1 MKETFVEK
9 NFSKRTLAVLKQ
21 ANEIIGELQEQ
32 GFDLTV
38 RQLYYQFV
46 QRGLIP
52 NTQSE
57 YRKLKDAINNGRLA
71 GLVDWDAIVDRTRM
85 SRGIGHWR
93 NPQDIISSAAS
104 SYAKDTRRTQKYYV
118 EVWVEKDAL
127 IGIVGQI
134 ANDLDIKYFSC
145 RGFASQTSMYDAGHR
160 FINQEIGDKETILLY
175 LGDHDPSGLD
185 MVRDIQERL
194 GMFGSVVRVEQIALT
209 MDQIEEFKPPPNP
222 AKVTDSRYEGYQE
235 LYGDDSWELDALD
248 PRRIETIIRDAVK
261 SFTDETARTKIIS
274 EQEQERIQLNE
285 IADNYDDIV
294 ADFLEDDED

>member
-9 NFSKRTLAVLKQ
+9 SFSKKTVAVLGQ
-21 ANEIIGELQEQ
+21 ANEIIEELQEQ

-71 GLVDWDAIVDRTRM
+71 GLVDWEAIVDRTRT
-85 SRGIGHWR
+85 SRGIGHWH

-104 SYAKDTRRTQKYYV
+104 SYAKDTRRTQKHYV

-127 IGIVGQI
+127 IGIVGKI
-134 ANDLDIKYFSC
+134 ADDLDIKYFSC
-145 RGFASQTSMYDAGHR
+145 RGFTSQTSMYDAGHR
-160 FINQEIGDKETILLY
+160 FMNQEVGGKGTILLY

-194 GMFGSVVRVEQIALT
+194 TMFGSEVFVKQIALT
-209 MDQIEEFKPPPNP
+209 MDQIEEFSPPPNP
-222 AKVTDSRYEGYQE
+222 AKVTDSRYEAYQE

-248 PRRIETIIRDAVK
+248 PRRIETIIRDGVE
-261 SFTDETARTKIIS
+261 SFTDEPARKEIIS
-274 EQEQERIQLNE
+274 EQEQERTQLNE
-285 IADNYDDIV
+285 IANLYDDIV
-294 ADFLEDDED
+294 AEFLGYEE

>member
-9 NFSKRTLAVLKQ
+9 SFSKKTVAVLGQ
-21 ANEIIGELQEQ
+21 ANEIIEELQEQ

-71 GLVDWDAIVDRTRM
+71 GLVDWEAIVDRTRT
-85 SRGIGHWR
+85 SRGIGHWH

-104 SYAKDTRRTQKYYV
+104 SYAKDTRRTQKHYV

-127 IGIVGQI
+127 IGIVGKI
-134 ANDLDIKYFSC
+134 ADDLDIKYFSC

-160 FINQEIGDKETILLY
+160 FMNQEVGGKGTILLY

-185 MVRDIQERL
+185 MVRDIQER
-194 GMFGSVVRVEQIALT
+194 
-209 MDQIEEFKPPPNP
+209 PNP
-222 AKVTDSRYEGYQE
+222 AKVTDSRYEAYQE

-248 PRRIETIIRDAVK
+248 PRRIETIIRDGVE
-261 SFTDETARTKIIS
+261 SFTDEPARKEIIS
-274 EQEQERIQLNE
+274 EQEQERTQLNE
-285 IADNYDDIV
+285 IANLYDDIV
-294 ADFLEDDED
+294 AEFLGYEE